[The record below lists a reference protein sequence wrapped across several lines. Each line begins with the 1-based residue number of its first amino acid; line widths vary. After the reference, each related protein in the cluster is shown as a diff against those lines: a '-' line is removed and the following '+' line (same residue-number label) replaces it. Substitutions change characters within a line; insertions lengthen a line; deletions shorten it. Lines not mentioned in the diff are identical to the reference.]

1 MKCLICN
8 TEVKK
13 GAKKCPACGFKIDNT
28 QDKELKKEE
37 MFSNKKELNEDK
49 YHTIVLLQEQLDSI
63 KELLDEDEKK
73 ENNKKKENKETKV
86 QSSKKKNSEKEKTD
100 TIVLLQSQLDTIREL
115 LDEDNKK
122 AEKEKKV
129 TKETKKQLS
138 KKKISDADNNTIVLL
153 QSQLNTIRELLDEDE
168 KKEKAKANKRKA
180 KDNVTKTNK
189 DDVQEEI
196 VKDIEEVSKEL
207 EKVTKDLEENKE
219 YIELIRAEEKEHQE
233 KIQTE
238 EAEKSESI
246 EEKILKTAPIDKL
259 ADAIAGEIVEGIN
272 SYNDEIDKANEEIEK
287 TKEFNLSLEKTVAI
301 KSLGDTKELDKFS
314 LIDDINRQIEKTNE
328 EVSSNEDVVVRVEE
342 SFDENTKS
350 EEENKEN
357 VEVLSTRRKVFLFTG
372 IAILILIFTLMTI
385 WVVAGVNNKNTE
397 ATVDYLTRLNKAM
410 ETYYETEEI
419 DDILYVLE
427 EVKNDK
433 EETKKLQAKT
443 RTICDS
449 WVLLYLN
456 EEVED
461 KEAFEEAT
469 NKYKGLLE
477 GLYRY
482 AIVKNDTNLVRALT
496 EKDYNDLLIQ
506 FDDIYSDSAI
516 FYDALELYN
525 NKDYNKAYYMFD
537 RIESN
542 NSYYE
547 KSVTYCNLIISN
559 ILDTILNDIS
569 KLEKN
574 IDTLD
579 NASKLEVYSN
589 IEQIIIDYNSIYS
602 NIDLTQNDKYQ
613 ELLSE
618 YTSKVSE
625 YTEKVLNE
633 FNSQGSVT

>member
-13 GAKKCPACGFKIDNT
+13 GARKCPTCGFKIDNT
-28 QDKELKKEE
+28 QDKEFKKEE

-63 KELLDEDEKK
+63 KELLEEDEKK
-73 ENNKKKENKETKV
+73 ENINKKVKKETKV

-129 TKETKKQLS
+129 TKETKSQPA
-138 KKKISDADNNTIVLL
+138 KKKNTDADNNTIVLL

-168 KKEKAKANKRKA
+168 KKEKANKRKTKDKITKIN
-180 KDNVTKTNK
+180 KDN
-189 DDVQEEI
+189 VQEEI

-207 EKVTKDLEENKE
+207 EKVTQDLEENKE

-233 KIQTE
+233 KIKTAE
-238 EAEKSESI
+238 EEKSESI

-272 SYNDEIDKANEEIEK
+272 SYNDEIEK
-287 TKEFNLSLEKTVAI
+287 TKELNLSLEKTVAI

-328 EVSSNEDVVVRVEE
+328 EVNSNEDVVVRIEE
-342 SFDENTKS
+342 SIEENTKPK
-350 EEENKEN
+350 EENKED
-357 VEVLSTRRKVFLFTG
+357 VDVLSTRRKVFLFTG

-385 WVVAGVNNKNTE
+385 WVVAGINNKNTE

-525 NKDYNKAYYMFD
+525 SKDYNKAYYMFD

-625 YTEKVLNE
+625 YTDKVLNE
-633 FNSQGSVT
+633 INSQGSVT

>member
-13 GAKKCPACGFKIDNT
+13 GARKCPTCGFKLDNT
-28 QDKELKKEE
+28 QDKDFKKEE
-37 MFSNKKELNEDK
+37 IFSNKKELNEDK

-63 KELLDEDEKK
+63 KKLLDEDEKK
-73 ENNKKKENKETKV
+73 ENSKEKEKQEKQENKV
-86 QSSKKKNSEKEKTD
+86 QTSKKKKSEKEKTD
-100 TIVLLQSQLDTIREL
+100 TIVLLQSQLDSIREL
-115 LDEDNKK
+115 LNEDER
-122 AEKEKKV
+122 KEK
-129 TKETKKQLS
+129 T
-138 KKKISDADNNTIVLL
+138 
-153 QSQLNTIRELLDEDE
+153 
-168 KKEKAKANKRKA
+168 NKRKEKDKTVNVS
-180 KDNVTKTNK
+180 KDNVQK
-189 DDVQEEI
+189 EI

-207 EKVTKDLEENKE
+207 EKVTKDLEDNKE
-219 YIELIRAEEKEHQE
+219 YIELIRAEEKEYQE
-233 KIQTE
+233 NIRIAE
-238 EAEKSESI
+238 EEKSESI
-246 EEKILKTAPIDKL
+246 EDKILKTAPIDKL
-259 ADAIAGEIVEGIN
+259 ADAIAGEIVGGIN
-272 SYNDEIDKANEEIEK
+272 SYNDEIDKANKEKEKNKEI
-287 TKEFNLSLEKTVAI
+287 NVSLEKTIAI
-301 KSLGDTKELDKFS
+301 KSLDDTKELDKFS

-328 EVSSNEDVVVRVEE
+328 SINSNDDVIVKIEEKIED
-342 SFDENTKS
+342 NTNN
-350 EEENKEN
+350 EEENKEDI
-357 VEVLSTRRKVFLFTG
+357 EILSTRRKVFLFTG
-372 IAILILIFTLMTI
+372 IAILILVFTLMTI
-385 WVVAGVNNKNTE
+385 WVITGVNHKNTE
-397 ATVDYLTRLNKAM
+397 TTLDSLTRLNNAM

-427 EVKNDK
+427 DIKNDQ
-433 EETKKLQAKT
+433 EEIKKIQAKT

-456 EEVED
+456 EEVEN
-461 KEAFEEAT
+461 KESFEEKT
-469 NKYKGLLE
+469 NKYKSLLE

-506 FDDIYSDSAI
+506 FDDIYSDSTI

-525 NKDYNKAYYMFD
+525 DKDYNKAYYMFD

-579 NASKLEVYSN
+579 NTNKLEVYSN
-589 IEQIIIDYNSIYS
+589 IEQIIIDYNSVYS

-625 YTEKVLNE
+625 YTDKVLNDI
-633 FNSQGSVT
+633 NSQGSVT

>member
-13 GAKKCPACGFKIDNT
+13 GARKCPTCGFKLDNT
-28 QDKELKKEE
+28 QDKDFKKEE
-37 MFSNKKELNEDK
+37 IFSNKKELNEDK

-63 KELLDEDEKK
+63 KKLLDEDEKK
-73 ENNKKKENKETKV
+73 ENSKNKEKQEKQENKV
-86 QSSKKKNSEKEKTD
+86 QTSKKKKSEKEKTD
-100 TIVLLQSQLDTIREL
+100 TIVLLQSQLDSIREL
-115 LDEDNKK
+115 LN
-122 AEKEKKV
+122 
-129 TKETKKQLS
+129 
-138 KKKISDADNNTIVLL
+138 
-153 QSQLNTIRELLDEDE
+153 EDE
-168 KKEKAKANKRKA
+168 KKEKTNKRKEKDKTA
-180 KDNVTKTNK
+180 NVSKDNAQK
-189 DDVQEEI
+189 EI

-207 EKVTKDLEENKE
+207 EKVTKDLEDNKE

-233 KIQTE
+233 NIRIAE
-238 EAEKSESI
+238 EEKSESI
-246 EEKILKTAPIDKL
+246 EDRILKTAPIDKL
-259 ADAIAGEIVEGIN
+259 ADAIAGEIVGGIN
-272 SYNDEIDKANEEIEK
+272 SYNDEIDKANKEKEKNKEI
-287 TKEFNLSLEKTVAI
+287 NVSLEKTIAI
-301 KSLGDTKELDKFS
+301 KSLDDTKELDKFS

-328 EVSSNEDVVVRVEE
+328 SINSNDDVIVKIEEKIED
-342 SFDENTKS
+342 NTNN
-350 EEENKEN
+350 EEENKEDI
-357 VEVLSTRRKVFLFTG
+357 EILSTRRKVFLFTG
-372 IAILILIFTLMTI
+372 IAILILVFTLMTI
-385 WVVAGVNNKNTE
+385 WVITGVSHKNTE
-397 ATVDYLTRLNKAM
+397 TTLDSLTRLNNAM

-427 EVKNDK
+427 DIKNDQ
-433 EETKKLQAKT
+433 EEIKKIQAKT

-456 EEVED
+456 EEVEN
-461 KEAFEEAT
+461 KESFEEKT
-469 NKYKGLLE
+469 NKYKSLLE

-506 FDDIYSDSAI
+506 FDDIYSDSTI

-525 NKDYNKAYYMFD
+525 DKDYNKAYYMFD

-579 NASKLEVYSN
+579 NTNKLEVYSN
-589 IEQIIIDYNSIYS
+589 IEQIIIDYNSVYS

-625 YTEKVLNE
+625 YTDKVLNDI
-633 FNSQGSVT
+633 NSQGSVT

>member
-63 KELLDEDEKK
+63 KELLDED
-73 ENNKKKENKETKV
+73 
-86 QSSKKKNSEKEKTD
+86 
-100 TIVLLQSQLDTIREL
+100 
-115 LDEDNKK
+115 NKK

-129 TKETKKQLS
+129 TKETKKQPS

-153 QSQLNTIRELLDEDE
+153 QSQLDTIRELLDEDE

-180 KDNVTKTNK
+180 KGNVTKTNK

-272 SYNDEIDKANEEIEK
+272 SYNDEIDKANEKIEK

-456 EEVED
+456 EKVED

-625 YTEKVLNE
+625 YTDKVLNE
-633 FNSQGSVT
+633 INSQGSVT